1 MQLGTR
7 TVDGA
12 PGKPERRLSARG
24 HGTLNRTDPVFLG
37 AQKTRLHDPLLGFLG
52 SNDRPG
58 DYRSSGCSACHVVY
72 ANDRSP
78 TNSGWWS
85 KFGNQGLSFS
95 KDPTISNR
103 ERGHPVYH
111 RFDRAIPSSQC
122 MNCHMHQGN
131 LFVNP
136 YLGYTWWDQ
145 ETDAEHMYPKVQ
157 NDTTDDELVRATTQ
171 NPEAAAARGL
181 WGNIDFLE
189 KTAELNPKLKHTQFA
204 DYHGHGWVFRAVF
217 KQDKKGNRLDR
228 EGNIPHS
235 DFRKWSA

>member
-1 MQLGTR
+1 LTLGVPLR
-7 TVDGA
+7 DEP
-12 PGKPERRLSARG
+12 PGKPERRLSPRG
-24 HGTLNRTDPVFLG
+24 LGTLNRIDPVILG

-78 TNSGWWS
+78 SHSGWWS
-85 KFGNQGLSFS
+85 RFGNQGLSFS
-95 KDPTISNR
+95 KDPTIPKN
-103 ERGHPVYH
+103 ERGHPIVH
-111 RFDRAIPSSQC
+111 QFTTAIPSSQC

-131 LFVNP
+131 SFVNP

-145 ETDAEHMYPKVQ
+145 ETDAEHMYPQKQ
-157 NDTTDDELVRATTQ
+157 HDPTDAELVRATVQ

-181 WGNIDFLE
+181 WNSLDFLE
-189 KTAELNPKLKHTQFA
+189 KVAELNPKLKHTQFA

-217 KQDKKGNRLDR
+217 KQDRKGNRLDLDR
-228 EGNIPHS
+228 
-235 DFRKWSA
+235 